1 MMLGL
6 GEGLCGKIVSFGAPR
21 LRLTLP
27 ASKANDPKPYLRV
40 IGKGWLYLGC
50 SQNSAKG
57 KTGDYIGEHY
67 RAFWG
72 IY

>member
-50 SQNSAKG
+50 SR
-57 KTGDYIGEHY
+57 EHY